1 MRLRHFAFA
10 AIAAAIPA
18 CFASAT
24 SVLQIDINSLT
35 VDAGGVFGGK
45 THTGALNISINAAST
60 LNGIKINGGDVG
72 FAGTLTNFMG
82 VINLNNGAVTG
93 GSLFVEVNG
102 VDTYSA
108 LISGAE
114 GAVNSQAGQ
123 GFMVD
128 GLTFQ
133 GFFSGPTFAG
143 VDVSSW
149 FTSQP
154 LIGSFLQFAFSPNAS
169 GVDNNTDIDIYIL
182 VPLPTGAGLAAT
194 GLLGL
199 AAIRRRREIA

>member
-1 MRLRHFAFA
+1 MRLRYFAFA
-10 AIAAAIPA
+10 AIVAAIPA

-24 SVLQIDINSLT
+24 SVLQIDVNGLT

-45 THTGALNISINAAST
+45 THTGALNITIDANST
-60 LNGIKINGGDVG
+60 LNAIKINGGDVG
-72 FAGTLTNFMG
+72 FAGTITNFMG
-82 VINLNNGAVTG
+82 VINLDNGAVTG

-123 GFMVD
+123 GFMID

-169 GVDNNTDIDIYIL
+169 GVDTDTDIDIFIL